1 MTAVPPLV
9 VHVVYRFAV
18 GGLENGLVNLL
29 NGLPRDAWR
38 HAIVSL
44 TDVDAAFAARVA
56 RRDVEMIEL
65 RKGPGH
71 AYPLYPKLVRM
82 FRAMRPAIVHTRN
95 LAALETTPAAWLS
108 GVPSRIHGEHGRDAD
123 DPDGSNVRR
132 QRIRRLFRPFVTRY
146 VALAPDLAQYLHGP
160 IGVAEDRIEQ
170 IWNGVDTVRF
180 APAVARERIAGC
192 PFGEPHERIVGTVGR
207 LDPVKDQA
215 TLARAFVHALR
226 QSPARRATLRLVIV
240 GEGSERARI
249 AAILADGGALDL
261 AWMPGERQDIPAILR
276 GLDVFVLPS
285 FGEGVSNTVLEA
297 MSCGLPVVATRVG
310 ANAELVDDGVTGRI
324 VAPADPAALGDAI
337 ASYADAPEVG
347 RRHGQAGR
355 RRVEAQ
361 FGLERMVERY
371 HRLYLSQLARAGG
384 AVAPSAIAG

>member
-1 MTAVPPLV
+1 MTTAPPIV

-38 HAIVSL
+38 HAVIAL
-44 TDVDAAFAARVA
+44 TDIDPAFAARVA
-56 RRDVEMIEL
+56 RSDVDMVAL

-82 FRAMRPAIVHTRN
+82 LRAMRPAIVHTRN
-95 LAALETTPAAWLS
+95 LAALETTPAAWLA

-123 DPDGSNVRR
+123 DPDGTNARR
-132 QRIRRLFRPFVTRY
+132 QRIRRLFRPFVTQY
-146 VALAPDLAQYLHGP
+146 VALAPDLAQYLRGP
-160 IGVAEDRIEQ
+160 IGVAEDRVEQ
-170 IWNGVDTVRF
+170 IWNGVDTARF
-180 APAVARERIAGC
+180 VPAAARERIAGC

-226 QSPARRATLRLVIV
+226 QSPARRATLRLVVV

-261 AWMPGERQDIPAILR
+261 AWMPGERQDVPAILR

-297 MSCGLPVVATRVG
+297 MSSGLPVVATRVG

-324 VAPADPAALGDAI
+324 VAPADPIALGDAI
-337 ASYADAPEVG
+337 ASYADAPEPG

-384 AVAPSAIAG
+384 AAAPSAIAG